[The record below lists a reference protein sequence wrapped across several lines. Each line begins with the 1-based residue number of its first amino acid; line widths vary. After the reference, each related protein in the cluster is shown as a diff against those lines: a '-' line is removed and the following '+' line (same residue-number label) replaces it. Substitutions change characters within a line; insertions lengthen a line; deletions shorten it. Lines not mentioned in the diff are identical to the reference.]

1 MMDDDSKKAPS
12 KGQNERTKLN
22 PNMIQQAQKKNKKK
36 VLNQNYMIQET
47 SSQVKQRA

>member
-22 PNMIQQAQKKNKKK
+22 PNMIQQAQKKKQKKGTK
-36 VLNQNYMIQET
+36 PKLHDSRNLLT
-47 SSQVKQRA
+47 S